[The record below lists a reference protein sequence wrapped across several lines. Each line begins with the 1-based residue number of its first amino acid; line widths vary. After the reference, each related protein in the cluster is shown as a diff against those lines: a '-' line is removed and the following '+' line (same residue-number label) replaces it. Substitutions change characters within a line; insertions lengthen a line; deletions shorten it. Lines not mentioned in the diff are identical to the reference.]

1 MLTSDR
7 SVAKSSSMRHHRMA
21 SFMYSTRP
29 PRSAMARPSGRRS
42 TASMAESRVMLL
54 RNRRM
59 SKISPALTRNVRNAA
74 SAMNRYGAKAPA
86 ASRTGGEQRAN
97 SAISQVITGLR

>member
-1 MLTSDR
+1 
-7 SVAKSSSMRHHRMA
+7 
-21 SFMYSTRP
+21 
-29 PRSAMARPSGRRS
+29 MARPSGRRS

-86 ASRTGGEQRAN
+86 ASMAGGEHRAN
-97 SAISQVITGLR
+97 SVISQVITGLR